1 MYTLKWMWYCD
12 IGELCDLNL
21 FKSKY
26 EKINKTKIKGSVSLK
41 LNNFPASAARKAN
54 NKSIDKCWQS
64 QGNLVSVRTKTRSFA
79 TLFSSNQSITILSTT
94 APITLTKHRNG
105 LSCWSAFQ
113 DIFTLSRPR
122 AELIKRH
129 SSYRNL
135 SQGPS
140 MGTGISM
147 ALLPAGVL
155 APGNQPTW
163 KAFEF

>member
-1 MYTLKWMWYCD
+1 MWYCD

-26 EKINKTKIKGSVSLK
+26 EKINKTKLKWRSVSLK
-41 LNNFPASAARKAN
+41 LNNFPATAARKAN

-64 QGNLVSVRTKTRSFA
+64 QGNLVSVKTKTRSFA

-122 AELIKRH
+122 AELIKRL
-129 SSYRNL
+129 SSYRNR

-140 MGTGISM
+140 WGPGYQW
-147 ALLPAGVL
+147 LPAG
-155 APGNQPTW
+155 PGYQPTW